1 MKQKLNT
8 LSPGQSGILTRIDD
22 GGRNLSGR
30 LRDLGFTPGSR
41 ITLTGK
47 SPLGDPLAFRIR
59 GAVIALR
66 RVDAALL
73 EVLPCEPEEG
83 GRQR

>member
-1 MKQKLNT
+1 MKQKLST
-8 LSPGQSGILTRIDD
+8 LSPCQSGILTHIED

-30 LRDLGFTPGSR
+30 LRDLGFTPGST
-41 ITLTGK
+41 ITLTGI

-73 EVLPCEPEEG
+73 EVMPCVSEEG
-83 GRQR
+83 GAQK

>member
-1 MKQKLNT
+1 MKQKLST
-8 LSPGQSGILTRIDD
+8 LSPGQSGILTYMED

-30 LRDLGFTPGSR
+30 LRDLGFTPGSKV
-41 ITLTGK
+41 TLTGI

-59 GAVIALR
+59 GTVIALR

-83 GRQR
+83 RRPR